1 MGNTDQSRPTPLRPP
16 PRVPSLM
23 VAGYE
28 IPLKE
33 GEMLIGRGPECDVS
47 ILGTHVSRVHARVT
61 NARGEVSVEDPGSR
75 NGLFLNGRRLE
86 EKAVLQEG
94 DSLLIGT
101 TELIFFYG
109 SVDSVPPDARV
120 VLDEQGVVV
129 KEAAPSVSR
138 KAKTMLRTDVIP
150 DLSFEADETTSHGA
164 APPPRVRPS
173 GVVAKNDDSAPP
185 SKVPL
190 SAPVPARSDLYRR
203 VAPERRRAQTEP
215 YVPDKPATPPPA
227 PRDALD
233 QVMDVVARM
242 LARGDVDAA
251 RRTFANHLSKHI
263 DAVFTGQKLAPATLK
278 RSAELCVELL
288 EQTGDPTWFEHL
300 VELHT
305 AAGAPMSPI
314 VTDSVEEFLRTAGAE
329 SRTLFTGYQSLV
341 RTLLGEVEIEHL
353 EACERV
359 LAVRLEPDDDQDG
372 S

>member
-28 IPLKE
+28 IPLRE

-47 ILGTHVSRVHARVT
+47 ILGTHVSRVHARVK
-61 NARGEVSVEDPGSR
+61 NSGGEVTVEDPGSR

-86 EKAVLQEG
+86 ETAVLQEG

-109 SVDSVPPDARV
+109 SVDSIPPDARI

-129 KEAAPSVSR
+129 KEAPSVSR
-138 KAKTMLRTDVIP
+138 KAKTMLRTDMIP
-150 DLSFEADETTSHGA
+150 DLSFETDEATSHGA
-164 APPPRVRPS
+164 APPAQVRPS
-173 GVVAKNDDSAPP
+173 GVVAKNDDNAPQ

-190 SAPVPARSDLYRR
+190 SAPAPARSDLYRR
-203 VAPERRRAQTEP
+203 VAPERRRARTEP
-215 YVPDKPATPPPA
+215 YVPDEPEAPPPK

-251 RRTFANHLSKHI
+251 RRTFASHLPKHI
-263 DAVFTGQKLAPATLK
+263 DAVFTGQALRPETLA

-288 EQTGDPTWFEHL
+288 EQTGDASWFDHL

-314 VTDSVEEFLRTAGAE
+314 VTDSVEEFLRTASPE
-329 SRTLFTGYQSLV
+329 SRKLFAGYQKMV
-341 RTLLGEVEIEHL
+341 RTLLGEVAIEHL

-359 LAVRLEPDDDQDG
+359 LAVRVEPGDDED
-372 S
+372 